1 MSVLGR
7 VQYRWKH
14 TAPNVEVAVRAYLL
28 DPGSYLE
35 LFDLALALAVYV
47 ISIVL
52 FLRYKRD
59 YMVPLLFLG
68 LFLFPLQFSI
78 WFLQPDAMLDLPA
91 PMNILEAVY
100 IFFIKF
106 GLLVTLLLLRR

>member
-1 MSVLGR
+1 M
-7 VQYRWKH
+7 
-14 TAPNVEVAVRAYLL
+14 PNLEDAVWVYLL
-28 DPGSYLE
+28 DPGSYLK

-47 ISIVL
+47 MSVIL

-59 YMVPLLFLG
+59 YMVPLLFIG

-78 WFLQPDAMLDLPA
+78 WFLRPDAVLDLPA
-91 PMNILEAVY
+91 PMNILEVVY